1 MLVTIIKKYWRQNIC
16 AVILTMIE
24 SGAIIL
30 STVYLA
36 KIMNSLIASDRS
48 LFLSSFLISGG
59 AWIIALVFGLIR
71 LLYVESIKQKQ
82 LVTFKKSVIEKI
94 EQLSYEQF
102 HERNA
107 NEYSSW
113 LTNDINLIE
122 EQGFANFYR
131 AISSATLLL
140 FSAIA
145 IFKFHWL
152 LLAVSL
158 VLSIMMMLIP
168 KLFKKALEGNTARMS
183 KSFEKYTAT
192 IDEWFKGFD
201 TLHHYNRMQ
210 LLSQKLA
217 GVINEVKEE
226 KQRLKKTQG
235 MMYTAIRSSSVIAQ
249 YAIILATGLMILAK
263 KLSAGTIFAIGD
275 LTGNFFGNTS
285 FFIDEVT
292 NFISALKISDKIVE
306 ALILE
311 EVISQPD
318 KSYSFTHQITIR
330 DVSYQFPETTVKIP
344 DMIFEK
350 GKKYAIIGKSGSG
363 KSTFLNILMKNYR
376 DFLGVIEV
384 DDQAL
389 QTINDDE
396 IKQHWAYVPQKAT
409 IFDLS
414 LVANLTLEEEVDDDR
429 LTKILTDM
437 ALNEISFGNQETL
450 GVQGANISG
459 GQAQRVELGR
469 ALLHTKD
476 LLIIDEGTSGLDPK
490 TAHFIEEKILTQP
503 GLTVIFVTHHLNA
516 SLSHYFEQIYSFR
529 E

>member
-1 MLVTIIKKYWRQNIC
+1 
-16 AVILTMIE
+16 MIE
-24 SGAIIL
+24 
-30 STVYLA
+30 
-36 KIMNSLIASDRS
+36 R
-48 LFLSSFLISGG
+48 
-59 AWIIALVFGLIR
+59 
-71 LLYVESIKQKQ
+71 
-82 LVTFKKSVIEKI
+82 I

-102 HERNA
+102 HERNT

-140 FSAIA
+140 LSAIA

-158 VLSIMMMLIP
+158 VLSVLMMLIP
-168 KLFKKALEGNTARMS
+168 KLFKQALEGNTARMS

-201 TLHHYNRMQ
+201 TLYHYNHTQ

-217 GVINEVKEE
+217 GVIIGVKEE

-249 YAIILATGLMILAK
+249 YAIILVTGLMILAK

-292 NFISALKISDKIVE
+292 NFISALKISDKIDE
-306 ALILE
+306 ALIYD
-311 EVISQPD
+311 EVTIKANQD
-318 KSYSFTHQITIR
+318 YSFTRKITVT
-330 DVSYQFPETTVKIP
+330 DVSYQFPEVTVKIP
-344 DMIFEK
+344 DMVFEK
-350 GKKYAIIGKSGSG
+350 GKKYAIVGKSGSG

-376 DFLGVIEV
+376 DFTGVIQV
-384 DDQAL
+384 DNQSL
-389 QTINDDE
+389 QRIDDDE
-396 IKQHWAYVPQKAT
+396 LKYHWAYVSQKAT

-414 LVANLTLEEEVDDDR
+414 LVANLTLEEDVDDDR
-429 LTKILTDM
+429 LTKVMRDM
-437 ALNEISFGNQETL
+437 ILNEVSFDKQQAL

-469 ALLHTKD
+469 ALLHTQD

-490 TAHFIEEKILTQP
+490 TAQLIEETILAEP
-503 GLTVIFVTHHLNA
+503 DLTVIFVTHHLNS
-516 SLSHYFEQIYSFR
+516 SLSHYFERIYSFSK
-529 E
+529 